1 MTIDGFPRIGIVS
14 MYFTYCITRVVSD
27 SEPASDHVVRLL
39 AFVPGQML
47 HSVPYT
53 PTLMFETGETA
64 ARIGNCLKVRASG
77 GKA

>member
-1 MTIDGFPRIGIVS
+1 MFG
-14 MYFTYCITRVVSD
+14 VVLD

-39 AFVPGQML
+39 AFVPGLML

-64 ARIGNCLKVRASG
+64 ARVGNCLKVPGISILYTVIG
-77 GKA
+77 I